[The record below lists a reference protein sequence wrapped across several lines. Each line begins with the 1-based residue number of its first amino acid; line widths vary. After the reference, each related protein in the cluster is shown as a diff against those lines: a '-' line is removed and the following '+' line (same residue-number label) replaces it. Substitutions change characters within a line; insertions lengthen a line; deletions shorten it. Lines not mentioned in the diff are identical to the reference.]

1 MSGPVDVKLPSKSPL
16 ADLDNSTASN
26 PWLQADTSKLAKQSR
41 KANKAQGKTDDKAEL
56 LISKLKK
63 NQKSKQAEAEEDVE
77 IDLDNVLT
85 IAQAKEKTVQAKQK
99 NMPVKPAATAPA
111 AKTSSQ
117 DQDDTFASDDESG
130 DEADDGGMTHAKNPL
145 AFTQRELVEQA
156 FANDNV
162 VQEFEEEKREAME
175 EDAPKD
181 QDLTLP
187 GWGAWGGKGLKDRKN
202 VVVKK
207 ALPGEGVTASKRK
220 DAKLG
225 NVIISEKRIKK
236 VRLVNQQL
244 LELYEL

>member
-1 MSGPVDVKLPSKSPL
+1 
-16 ADLDNSTASN
+16 
-26 PWLQADTSKLAKQSR
+26 
-41 KANKAQGKTDDKAEL
+41 
-56 LISKLKK
+56 
-63 NQKSKQAEAEEDVE
+63 
-77 IDLDNVLT
+77 
-85 IAQAKEKTVQAKQK
+85 
-99 NMPVKPAATAPA
+99 
-111 AKTSSQ
+111 
-117 DQDDTFASDDESG
+117 
-130 DEADDGGMTHAKNPL
+130 MTHAKNPL